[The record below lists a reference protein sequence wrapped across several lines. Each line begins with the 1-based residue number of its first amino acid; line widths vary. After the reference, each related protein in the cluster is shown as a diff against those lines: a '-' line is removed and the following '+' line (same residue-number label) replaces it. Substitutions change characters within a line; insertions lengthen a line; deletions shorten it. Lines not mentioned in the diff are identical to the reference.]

1 MNRNSKTSIII
12 AMLSMSSLSYAVS
25 SEEELIQKSFLVV
38 SALECSV
45 LTEDEKEHERLFML
59 GYNNAKQFYEA
70 VRSDPAIYPKIKQ
83 KVPMIL
89 LESGGP
95 TTDFII
101 GYVYAGLSSDIYKK
115 LGSETN
121 LWKALKSNMYREKNC
136 LLIK

>member
-1 MNRNSKTSIII
+1 MNKIIKT
-12 AMLSMSSLSYAVS
+12 LTVVFLLVMSSLSYALT
-25 SEEELIQKSFLVV
+25 SEENLIQKSFLVV

-59 GYNNAKQFYEA
+59 GYNNAKQFYETIK
-70 VRSDPAIYPKIKQ
+70 SDPAIYPKVKQ

-101 GYVYAGLSSDIYKK
+101 GYVYAGLTSDTYKK
-115 LGSETN
+115 LGSETT
-121 LWKALKSNMYREKNC
+121 LWSALKANMYREKNC